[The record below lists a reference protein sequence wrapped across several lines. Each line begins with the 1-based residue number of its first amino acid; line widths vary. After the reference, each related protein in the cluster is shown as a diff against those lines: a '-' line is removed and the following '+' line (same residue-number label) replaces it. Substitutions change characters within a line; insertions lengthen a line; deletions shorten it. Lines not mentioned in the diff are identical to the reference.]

1 VDIKITNIEGVTL
14 LNNASS
20 NTGKKDSVLK
30 IFTENENSFT
40 LVFDSS
46 KIEEIKKIQAALEL
60 ALDYLGK

>member
-1 VDIKITNIEGVTL
+1 MDIKIANIEGVNL
-14 LNNASS
+14 LNNSS
-20 NTGKKDSVLK
+20 TNTSKKNSVVK

-60 ALDYLGK
+60 ALNYLGG

>member
-1 VDIKITNIEGVTL
+1 MDIKIANIEGVNL
-14 LNNASS
+14 LNNSS
-20 NTGKKDSVLK
+20 TNTSKKNSVVK

-60 ALDYLGK
+60 ALNYLGE

>member
-1 VDIKITNIEGVTL
+1 MDIKIANIEGVNL
-14 LNNASS
+14 LNNSS
-20 NTGKKDSVLK
+20 TNTRKKNSVVK

-60 ALDYLGK
+60 ALNYLGE

>member
-1 VDIKITNIEGVTL
+1 MDIKIANIEGVNL
-14 LNNASS
+14 LNNSS
-20 NTGKKDSVLK
+20 TNTSKKNSVVR

-60 ALDYLGK
+60 ALNYLGE